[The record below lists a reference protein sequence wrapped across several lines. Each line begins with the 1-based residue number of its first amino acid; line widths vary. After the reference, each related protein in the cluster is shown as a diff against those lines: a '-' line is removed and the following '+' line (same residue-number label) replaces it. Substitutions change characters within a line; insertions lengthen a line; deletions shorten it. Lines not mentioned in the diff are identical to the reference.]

1 MKTQTAQLITSISLL
16 PSLWIS
22 GTFPSK
28 KNSKRIV
35 LGRGRKPTLLSSK
48 DYVAWEKQAV
58 LEFKVGW
65 DNKTIL
71 KCKSINYQ
79 FSFPDKR
86 VRDLSNAVEG
96 INDALV
102 LAGVLKDDNWKVTGD
117 MILKPS
123 LAGVPSEVG
132 CHITFEV
139 LEYE

>member
-1 MKTQTAQLITSISLL
+1 MTLTTPYLNQL

-35 LGRGRKPTLLSSK
+35 TGRGRKPTLLSSK
-48 DYVAWEKQAV
+48 DYVAWEKMAV

-65 DNKTIL
+65 DKKTII
-71 KCKSINYQ
+71 KCKSITYE

-102 LAGVLKDDNWKVTGD
+102 LAGVLKDDNWKVTGKV
-117 MILKPS
+117 ILDPA
-123 LAGVPSEVG
+123 LARVPSEAG
-132 CHITFEV
+132 CHITFNV

>member
-1 MKTQTAQLITSISLL
+1 MSSQL

-28 KNSKRIV
+28 KNSKQIITK
-35 LGRGRKPTLLSSK
+35 GRSRPSLLSSNA
-48 DYVAWEKQAV
+48 YRAWEKMAI

-65 DNKTIL
+65 DKGTIK
-71 KCKSINYQ
+71 KCESITYQ

-102 LAGVLKDDNWKVTGD
+102 GAGVLKDDNWKVTGA
-117 MILKPS
+117 MHLKPC
-123 LAGVPSEVG
+123 LASNPSDAG

>member
-1 MKTQTAQLITSISLL
+1 MITLTALLLTNKYQL

-22 GTFPSK
+22 GTFPYK

-35 LGRGRKPTLLSSK
+35 LGRNRKPTLLSSK
-48 DYVAWEKQAV
+48 DYVAWEKQAI

-65 DNKTIL
+65 DKGTIK
-71 KCKSINYQ
+71 KCESITYQ

-102 LAGVLKDDNWKVTGD
+102 GAGVLKDDNWKVTGS
-117 MILKPS
+117 MHLKPC
-123 LAGVPSEVG
+123 LASNPSDVG
-132 CHITFEV
+132 CHITFDV

>member
-1 MKTQTAQLITSISLL
+1 L

-28 KNSKRIV
+28 KNSKQIITK
-35 LGRGRKPTLLSSK
+35 GRSRPSLISSNA
-48 DYVAWEKQAV
+48 YIAWEKMAI

-65 DNKTIL
+65 NEKRIIR
-71 KCKSINYQ
+71 CESITYH
-79 FSFPDKR
+79 FCFPDKR

-102 LAGVLKDDNWKVTGD
+102 HAGVLKDDNWKITGS
-117 MILKPS
+117 MHLKPS
-123 LAGVPSEVG
+123 LASNPRDVG
-132 CHITFEV
+132 CRITFEV